1 LQDVGYEHRYA
12 LLVYNIPGVRPMQLQ
27 PAALLAPQRRSALP
41 HLSQQRVGAPQT
53 GDLSGR
59 AIAAQKPRP
68 GVKRFTG
75 PPREE
80 ALGHWCET
88 EEEPMSD
95 LAARFVYAPLLST
108 GLKVVCLFC
117 VFGLALSAVVIPLIA
132 PEYLTWVLAHIE

>member
-1 LQDVGYEHRYA
+1 LE
-12 LLVYNIPGVRPMQLQ
+12 
-27 PAALLAPQRRSALP
+27 RRKS
-41 HLSQQRVGAPQT
+41 

-59 AIAAQKPRP
+59 TIAAQKPSP

-75 PPREE
+75 PRREE